1 MDYKS
6 LSPELVATLTEGL
19 PVDSRVMM
27 HYSHIGYTFNQL
39 LMASIIDKL
48 QVLIWQ
54 KTKDGHKGKNYPES
68 LFEKFLEHE
77 KDEDK
82 KEELEIFDSPEAFE
96 EWRRG
101 KINV

>member
-1 MDYKS
+1 M
-6 LSPELVATLTEGL
+6 TEGL
-19 PVDSRVMM
+19 PIESRIMM
-27 HYSHIGYTFNQL
+27 HYSNMRYTFDQL
-39 LMASIIDKL
+39 MQAAIIDKL
-48 QVLIWQ
+48 QILIWQ
-54 KTKDGHKGKNYPES
+54 RTKDGHKGKNYPES

-101 KINV
+101 KING